1 MNHQTFIQALE
12 LTILMVVII
21 AFITTRRMSVPV
33 QTSLATV
40 SWNG

>member
-12 LTILMVVII
+12 LTILVVVII
-21 AFITTRRMSVPV
+21 AFITTRQTSAPV